1 MKKENTKTFDKN
13 SDGKKNYDKL
23 IKVLQICASVF
34 MIVMVVVF
42 LLVMKKYDISVKN
55 VDKITAMLTGGTV
68 TVALM
73 IILFNLVKSFALV
86 VTPSIIFVIS
96 GIVFD
101 NVWTAILVNF
111 IAVAIGMIPPYFL
124 GKFTGSGMVNTLKK
138 RFPKVKKIDD
148 FADKNGFMV
157 SFILKAS
164 GLIPGDTSS
173 LILGAMG
180 IDFKSF
186 YIGATL
192 GTLPINI
199 MWAILG
205 NKGDLSNPYTLLYLL
220 PIVVFALVMSFVVK
234 KVSAKK
240 NGNSKETVQSEE

>member
-1 MKKENTKTFDKN
+1 MKNENIKPANSGKN
-13 SDGKKNYDKL
+13 EKKNYDKL
-23 IKVLQICASVF
+23 IKVLQIFAAVF

-42 LLVMKKYDISVKN
+42 LLLMKKYDISVKN
-55 VDKITAMLTGGTV
+55 VDKITSMLTGGTL
-68 TVALM
+68 TVALL
-73 IILFNLVKSFALV
+73 IILFNLIKSFALV

-101 NVWTAILVNF
+101 DVWTAILVNF

-124 GKFTGSGMVNTLKK
+124 GRFTGSGMVNTLKN
-138 RFPKVKKIDD
+138 RFPKVKKVDD
-148 FADKNGFMV
+148 FADRNGFMV
-157 SFILKAS
+157 SFLLKAS
-164 GLIPGDTSS
+164 GVIPGDTSS

-180 IDFKSF
+180 INFKN
-186 YIGATL
+186 YYLGATL

-240 NGNSKETVQSEE
+240 NGSSQETVQSEE